1 MKADTQIEPLF
12 RQRTHRKK
20 KEGKKNNLAWD
31 NVSHAQCDECLLTG
45 ALTDDL
51 YRDTTLLRRPP
62 APEAGTTWKN
72 WPPWNPFHH
81 AWRSLKSVGSFC
93 PLCQDGVGRSGGG
106 GGLTKLHGSLH
117 SRNSWIKPYSVL
129 HAVVSLSPSLIAVIT
144 DSAPIEVWQ
153 TERQMSLHADR
164 QSCAVHQSSTLLPRY
179 ESAGLTINS
188 VPWVQ
193 WLLPYSDRLAGAAS
207 PSLHHKYTRRSSY

>member
-1 MKADTQIEPLF
+1 MRQCFSHTMRWMSPDRSPDGWPL
-12 RQRTHRKK
+12 QGYDASQLPSRTRGWNHMGKTDPLETRSTMP
-20 KEGKKNNLAWD
+20 EGPSSQWA
-31 NVSHAQCDECLLTG
+31 HF
-45 ALTDDL
+45 AL
-51 YRDTTLLRRPP
+51 YVKM
-62 APEAGTTWKN
+62 GW
-72 WPPWNPFHH
+72 
-81 AWRSLKSVGSFC
+81 G
-93 PLCQDGVGRSGGG
+93 GVGV

-129 HAVVSLSPSLIAVIT
+129 HAVVSLSPSLITVIT

-164 QSCAVHQSSTLLPRY
+164 QSCAVHQSSTLFPRY

-193 WLLPYSDRLAGAAS
+193 WLLPYSDRLARVAS

>member
-12 RQRTHRKK
+12 RPRTHRKK
-20 KEGKKNNLAWD
+20 KKGKKTTWHDTMFLTHNAM
-31 NVSHAQCDECLLTG
+31 NVSWPEPWRMTFTG
-45 ALTDDL
+45 IRRFSDALPHQRLEPHGKTDPL
-51 YRDTTLLRRPP
+51 ETRSTM
-62 APEAGTTWKN
+62 PEGPSSQWAH
-72 WPPWNPFHH
+72 F
-81 AWRSLKSVGSFC
+81 A
-93 PLCQDGVGRSGGG
+93 LCVKMGWGGVGV

-193 WLLPYSDRLAGAAS
+193 WLLPYSDRLARAAS

>member
-1 MKADTQIEPLF
+1 MRQCFSRTMRWMSPDRSPDGWPL
-12 RQRTHRKK
+12 QGYDASQTPSRTRGWNHMEKLTPLK
-20 KEGKKNNLAWD
+20 PVPPCLKVPQ
-31 NVSHAQCDECLLTG
+31 VSGLILPFVSRWGG
-45 ALTDDL
+45 A
-51 YRDTTLLRRPP
+51 
-62 APEAGTTWKN
+62 EWGW
-72 WPPWNPFHH
+72 
-81 AWRSLKSVGSFC
+81 
-93 PLCQDGVGRSGGG
+93 
-106 GGLTKLHGSLH
+106 GGLTKLHGSLN

-193 WLLPYSDRLAGAAS
+193 WLLPYSDRLARAAS